1 MPSMMPTSI
10 STTPIISRLVSAE
23 SADLPLCFF
32 PFREAEAGRCSLRPA
47 EPRPERLFAPFE
59 PVAAIYLNPFRV
71 ICAFEC
77 LRFEPVFYYNAFAAE
92 LKSRFL
98 KKAVIEK
105 SLSRARETKPYSR
118 EIKLIRGTI
127 IKKQGPPA
135 CLRAVPVGRL
145 SSIQPNRF
153 GRVKVMRSLPCGGSL
168 RHR

>member
-1 MPSMMPTSI
+1 MMPTSI

-77 LRFEPVFYYNAFAAE
+77 LRFEPVFYYNAF
-92 LKSRFL
+92 R
-98 KKAVIEK
+98 
-105 SLSRARETKPYSR
+105 RR
-118 EIKLIRGTI
+118 IKE
-127 IKKQGPPA
+127 PF
-135 CLRAVPVGRL
+135 
-145 SSIQPNRF
+145 S
-153 GRVKVMRSLPCGGSL
+153 
-168 RHR
+168 